1 LFRSSA
7 QITRAG
13 ATSARCRGRRHRTPP
28 TTNFAT
34 GATPVGRGN
43 HATHHLRITALFAA
57 VLLSVCDSS
66 GRAGRMF
73 GELEW
78 SDDPCSE
85 GYAASR
91 MTVIGGGRTGRH
103 PDHPTSR
110 RLEDSAGPARCLGPV
125 LGSGAVLTVYASTPD
140 YPPVRA
146 GPVGSGSIEF
156 RSSPDATAAGLRS
169 GFDVPQLYFPL
180 ASIPADSRG
189 YAFAFTFDSTAM
201 DWQVLIADSADPGH
215 LIVQVSDWKR
225 QWSFGSIDLGAVDIE
240 RYLRPALAD
249 RIGSEAWS
257 RIEASLDSLY
267 EAAVTQTSV
276 LNCFGLNV
284 LEGFF
289 VAARDRAATRL
300 QAISAAAH
308 CGACDAT
315 TGLFWDEWHQFMAH
329 KQTAMIMNM
338 ALDIASAPLT
348 PTRKALDILLDE
360 AVGLGTGLFFDWL
373 MTGDY
378 ACDYYCFFDATD
390 WTFFFYVA
398 VYHASGWIID
408 GIMESLAS
416 RAPGPVVPHPFLDD
430 RSPTAYQDPPIV
442 VDTRF
447 ATPPAIFDDV
457 TKPRRSAPGA
467 SFLWPQARRSRLER
481 QRHPGHAAQL
491 REWLERERPGVM
503 CGS

>member
-1 LFRSSA
+1 M
-7 QITRAG
+7 
-13 ATSARCRGRRHRTPP
+13 RRLL
-28 TTNFAT
+28 
-34 GATPVGRGN
+34 PVSL
-43 HATHHLRITALFAA
+43 A
-57 VLLSVCDSS
+57 LLSATLLSTCGDSTV
-66 GRAGRMF
+66 
-73 GELEW
+73 LDQPDDPDQQW

-91 MTVIGGGRTGRH
+91 MTVIGPDGGLVDI
-103 PDHPTSR
+103 PDHPDVTTP
-110 RLEDSAGPARCLGPV
+110 LEGFQLVVPP
-125 LGSGAVLTVYASTPD
+125 GAWAQCWEVELSSTVYAFDTPD
-140 YPPVRA
+140 YPA
-146 GPVGSGSIEF
+146 GFEPALADPEGSIEF
-156 RSSPDATAAGLRS
+156 SIFRQTRDGGRVYAPDSMYLE
-169 GFDVPQLYFPL
+169 LYFPL

-201 DWQVLIADSADPGH
+201 DWRVLIADSADPGH

-225 QWSFGSIDLGAVDIE
+225 QWSFGSIDLGGVDIE

-315 TGLFWDEWHQFMAH
+315 TGRFWDEWHQYVAD

-378 ACDYYCFFDATD
+378 ACDYDCFFDATD

-408 GIMESLAS
+408 GIDWYRHSFTTCPGAPVDAAS
-416 RAPGPVVPHPFLDD
+416 PFLDG
-430 RSPTAYQDPPIV
+430 
-442 VDTRF
+442 
-447 ATPPAIFDDV
+447 
-457 TKPRRSAPGA
+457 AP
-467 SFLWPQARRSRLER
+467 L
-481 QRHPGHAAQL
+481 PGCLSGSSHQSSI
-491 REWLERERPGVM
+491 PGSM
-503 CGS
+503 